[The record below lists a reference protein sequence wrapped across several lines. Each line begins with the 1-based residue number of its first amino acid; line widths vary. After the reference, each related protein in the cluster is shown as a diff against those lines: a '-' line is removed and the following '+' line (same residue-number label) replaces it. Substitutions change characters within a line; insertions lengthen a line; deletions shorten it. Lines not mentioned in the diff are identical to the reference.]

1 VAVAELLLSCRD
13 VAKAFGAAPL
23 FAGVTFG
30 VTEGEHV
37 ALVGPN
43 GSGKST
49 LLRILA
55 GLELPDA
62 GTVAA
67 RRALVVGYVPQD
79 PTFDPSHTAEEV
91 VLAGLA
97 GDRGEEHE
105 KVTRAGIA
113 LSQAGFAEADQ
124 RVGTMSGGWRK
135 RLAIAREVARRPELL
150 LMDEPTNHL
159 DIEGIAWLEKLL
171 GAVPHAFLVV
181 SHDRYFLENTA
192 GRMLELARIW
202 PKGLFEVK
210 AGYSRFLAEKD
221 AALAG
226 QASYQESLA
235 NRVRREIGW
244 LAHKA
249 RARTRKGKARVDEAV
264 RIAGELE
271 ELRSRATGRTAGIEF
286 AASGRRTRELVV
298 ARDVTFGYGTT
309 PVVRKLSL
317 ILSPGSRLGLVGR
330 NGSGKSTVLRLFS
343 GELQPSGGTVERA
356 PLLKVVQFEQE
367 RAALDPAATLRESL
381 AAHGDVV
388 IHQGRPVH
396 VVAWAKRFLFAPEQ
410 LEQPVGRL
418 SGGEQARVLLAR
430 LMLAPADVMLLDE
443 PTNDLDIPTLE
454 VLEESLLEFPGALVL
469 ATHDRYLLDRVANRV
484 LALDGAGGAQLYADY
499 AQWEAA
505 AAKEA
510 AAPIQAP
517 ASATARRR
525 IRSDERPA
533 GVRRL
538 TFRERQEWDGI
549 ETAILA
555 AEEAFAAATAAAH
568 DPAIASDA
576 GALHAAVERMDAA
589 QAEVDRRYARWAELE
604 AKQQE

>member
-1 VAVAELLLSCRD
+1 MAELLLSCRD
-13 VAKAFGAAPL
+13 VAKAFGAVPL
-23 FAGVTFG
+23 FTGVTFG

-43 GSGKST
+43 GSGKTT
-49 LLRILA
+49 LLRVLA
-55 GLELPDA
+55 GLEPPDS

-67 RRALVVGYVPQD
+67 RRALVIGYVPQD
-79 PTFDPSHTAEEV
+79 PTFAPGHTAEEV
-91 VLAGLA
+91 VLAALA
-97 GDRGEEHE
+97 GGRGEEHE
-105 KVTRAGIA
+105 QATRAGIV
-113 LSQAGFAEADQ
+113 LSQSGFADPRQ

-135 RLAIAREVARRPELL
+135 RLAIAREIARRPELL
-150 LMDEPTNHL
+150 IMDEPTNHL
-159 DIEGIAWLEKLL
+159 DIEGIGWLEGLL
-171 GAVPHAFLVV
+171 SAAAHAFLVV

-210 AGYSRFLAEKD
+210 GGYRRFLAEKD

-235 NRVRREIGW
+235 NRVRREIDW

-249 RARTRKGKARVDEAV
+249 RARTRKGKARVDEAG
-264 RIAGELE
+264 RIAGELDD
-271 ELRSRATGRTAGIEF
+271 LRSRTASRTAGIEF

-298 ARDVTFGYGTT
+298 VRDAAFGYGAA

-317 ILSPGSRLGLVGR
+317 VLSPGSRLGLVGR

-343 GELQPSGGTVERA
+343 GELQPSAGSVEHA
-356 PLLKVVQFEQE
+356 QHLKVVQFEQD
-367 RAALDPAATLRESL
+367 RSALDPAATLRASL
-381 AAHGDVV
+381 AAHGDSV
-388 IHQGRPVH
+388 IYQGRPVH
-396 VVAWAKRFLFAPEQ
+396 VAAWAKRFLFTPDQ
-410 LEQPVGRL
+410 LDQPVGRL

-430 LMLAPADVMLLDE
+430 LMLAPADVLLLDE

-469 ATHDRYLLDRVANRV
+469 VTHDRYLLDRVATRV
-484 LALDGAGGAQLYADY
+484 LALDGAGGVQLFADY

-505 AAKEA
+505 AAAPA
-510 AAPIQAP
+510 AAP
-517 ASATARRR
+517 ASAAAARRTR
-525 IRSDERPA
+525 GDERPA

-538 TFRERQEWDGI
+538 TYRERQEWDGI
-549 ETAILA
+549 EAAILA
-555 AEEAFAAATAAAH
+555 AEGALAAAAAAAH

-576 GALHAAVERMDAA
+576 GSLHAAVQRMDSA
-589 QAEVDRRYARWAELE
+589 QAEVDRLYARWADLE